1 MAALSE
7 FKVEA
12 VDLNERTNKVE
23 VKFARATADFSNPER
38 ELEAEFDDRSGKKR
52 VYGPVEYAIDGK
64 DDTAWG
70 IDAGPGRRNQP
81 RKAVFLPQKP
91 LTFTNGVVLNFR
103 LVQNHGGW
111 NSDDNENHNLGRFR
125 LNVTNATNVV
135 ADPVPANVREIFK
148 IPRERRTPAQIAA
161 VFGYWRATVPE
172 FKEVNDRIKA
182 LWKQWPEGTP
192 TLTLLTRHGL
202 GPVDESR
209 TTHMLRR
216 GDWLKPGQEVTF
228 GVPAFLHPLPP
239 DADGSRLTLAKWLVD
254 RKSPTTARAFV
265 NRIWQVYFGYGIVNT
280 PEDFGT
286 RVEAPSHPELL
297 DWLACEFMEPSARVE
312 AFKRSSVK
320 TDEPS
325 TPPRWSIKHIHRLIV
340 NSAAYRQSSR
350 VTPE

>member
-1 MAALSE
+1 MLVANLTRQMRDLEAGLRHTMADWQERMNQWEDSVKNDPPEWTVVRCEHVGENGERFYFYDDGSIRAASYAPTKWTAEFRATNNLPSIGAFQLEQLTDPNLPCGGPGRSIKGMAALSE

-125 LNVTNATNVV
+125 LSVTSATNVV

-148 IPRERRTPAQIAA
+148 IPRGQRPPAQIAT
-161 VFGYWRATVPE
+161 VFSYWRTTVPE
-172 FKEVNDRIKA
+172 FKETNDKI
-182 LWKQWPEGTP
+182 E
-192 TLTLLTRHGL
+192 
-202 GPVDESR
+202 
-209 TTHMLRR
+209 
-216 GDWLKPGQEVTF
+216 
-228 GVPAFLHPLPP
+228 
-239 DADGSRLTLAKWLVD
+239 
-254 RKSPTTARAFV
+254 
-265 NRIWQVYFGYGIVNT
+265 
-280 PEDFGT
+280 
-286 RVEAPSHPELL
+286 
-297 DWLACEFMEPSARVE
+297 
-312 AFKRSSVK
+312 
-320 TDEPS
+320 
-325 TPPRWSIKHIHRLIV
+325 
-340 NSAAYRQSSR
+340 
-350 VTPE
+350 